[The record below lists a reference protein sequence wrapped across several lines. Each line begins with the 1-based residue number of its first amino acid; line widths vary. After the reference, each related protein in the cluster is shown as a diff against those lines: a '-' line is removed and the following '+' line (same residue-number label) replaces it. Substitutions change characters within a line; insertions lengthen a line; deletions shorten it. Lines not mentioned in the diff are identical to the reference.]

1 MRAIREGFPVS
12 APRTARMLVDEA
24 LAVVRTRS
32 VAEALAIHGHD
43 GVLFVDLREAAELAR
58 AGTIPGALHT
68 PRGLLEFRA
77 DPSSE
82 WHEAA
87 FSRPG
92 TQLLLFCAVGWR
104 SALAA
109 RALQEMGQPGVSHLG
124 GGFDA
129 WLVAGG
135 PVAPVPGSYN

>member
-1 MRAIREGFPVS
+1 
-12 APRTARMLVDEA
+12 MLVDEA
-24 LAVVRTRS
+24 LAVVRTCA
-32 VAEALAIHGHD
+32 VAEALALHGRD
-43 GVLFVDLREAAELAR
+43 GVLFVDLREAAELER

-68 PRGLLEFRA
+68 PRGVLEFRA

-82 WHEAA
+82 WHQPV

-109 RALQEMGQPGVSHLG
+109 RALQEMGLQDISHIG
-124 GGFDA
+124 GGFEA
-129 WLVAGG
+129 WRDAGG
-135 PVAPVPGSYN
+135 PITPVPRSYN